1 LITVTDG
8 VTTIGFR
15 YDGDGNRLAEI
26 VNGTLTTHTLDVGLG
41 LPEVLVAYESAGT
54 VWYLHL
60 LGGVATDDGTAWT
73 YSAAD
78 ALGSVRQQ
86 LDSSGDVESVNSY
99 RPFGSPLEGDGG
111 NPYGFTGEWLES
123 AVGLLY
129 LRARYYNPYL
139 NRFINPDTIV
149 SDFGYPASIHRYLY
163 VFNNPVNFVDPSGY
177 QAEPPPGCEF
187 GESCYDEY
195 IQSVVA
201 DLRYL
206 RTEQYG
212 WIDLG
217 HAFPRIDFVAD
228 LRRKAPIGGEV
239 KAPGQLFEY
248 YFNAYYWI
256 QKLDENQ
263 IDGVAV
269 GIYRDFSRRFEDW
282 QGGFPLGL
290 GSDSSFALEDLP
302 SNYIGLL
309 VALKNPYNRS
319 LPTTADSVRFVLDHL
334 GPAGWTSQPPPHSKT
349 PPFDCP
355 ESVTCALKLDRY
367 VEQVKNYDISPR
379 IEIAPGNYANI
390 AWPCDDL
397 FVQPINS
404 GPDSWHF
411 LREEHNRNFSGHVG
425 VALIKIKNK
434 IDRITPW

>member
-1 LITVTDG
+1 VGFGYDAVGNRDDLVYPDPSAGSGQAGGTVTYTYDALNQLTQVEDWDAGTAAYGYDLGGRMVTATLPNGTETAYSYDDANRLTQIEHRESGGDLLARYVYELDGVGNRVKATETISTPGTGLITTTITYTYDSLYRLTEADYSSGENFQYVYDAVGNRTSYTATITSTQNTTYSYDAANRLVNVSGVAYTWDDLGRLTHDGTYSFTWDAASRLITVTDG

-163 VFNNPVNFVDPSGY
+163 VFNNP
-177 QAEPPPGCEF
+177 
-187 GESCYDEY
+187 
-195 IQSVVA
+195 
-201 DLRYL
+201 
-206 RTEQYG
+206 
-212 WIDLG
+212 
-217 HAFPRIDFVAD
+217 
-228 LRRKAPIGGEV
+228 
-239 KAPGQLFEY
+239 
-248 YFNAYYWI
+248 
-256 QKLDENQ
+256 
-263 IDGVAV
+263 
-269 GIYRDFSRRFEDW
+269 
-282 QGGFPLGL
+282 
-290 GSDSSFALEDLP
+290 
-302 SNYIGLL
+302 
-309 VALKNPYNRS
+309 
-319 LPTTADSVRFVLDHL
+319 
-334 GPAGWTSQPPPHSKT
+334 
-349 PPFDCP
+349 
-355 ESVTCALKLDRY
+355 
-367 VEQVKNYDISPR
+367 
-379 IEIAPGNYANI
+379 
-390 AWPCDDL
+390 
-397 FVQPINS
+397 
-404 GPDSWHF
+404 
-411 LREEHNRNFSGHVG
+411 
-425 VALIKIKNK
+425 
-434 IDRITPW
+434 